1 VRASCWHRAANRVKY
16 RIDPPPSLPQIPD
29 FELIG
34 RIGGGAY
41 GEVFLARTVTGR
53 LRAVKVV
60 AREDFEYEKTFEREF
75 EGIQRYEKV
84 SQNHPGLVDVLH
96 VGRNREARYY
106 YYVMELADDLS
117 GTALDEL
124 DVTRYRARTLSSDLR
139 RGTSKSIRECV
150 SFGAA
155 LADALGHLH
164 RAGLT
169 HRDVKPS
176 NIIFVKGE
184 PKLADV
190 GLVAHSGQRTYV
202 GTEGYVP
209 PEGPGSNS
217 ADLYSLA
224 MVLYEM
230 HTGRDRMDFPE
241 LPTNLEIP
249 PTVNRDE
256 WRALNAVICRG
267 GSPDPRKR
275 YESAEALA
283 KALRAIVPGEELSD
297 LRPGS
302 HSSARGVVIV
312 GLALFALV
320 AGGGWWLWQDIR
332 SFLTS
337 NADLLTE
344 AESIKGEKTDLAGN
358 AETKVTE
365 PKVTEPIPVVT
376 VPSFE
381 LLANQGHDP
390 ENIGPVVILND
401 PKKDPAVK
409 PPVVEADPLPADPP
423 ALVATVVPDPVP
435 QGQVRILTNPPGASV
450 WSEGESLGNA
460 QDRVFDFTVGAL
472 KLTLKKPGFLDL
484 TREIQV
490 HEGLQTLDFTML
502 LDRSPA
508 PGQDWLNSAQL
519 AFEFEPGSGHI
530 TKTEVPFAL
539 FDAYLVDSGLQIPVS
554 SGLNGTA
561 QVRDDAAVWGFCDW
575 LSKGDR
581 DAGFL
586 KPNQYLRFQ
595 RSSEAAFSDAFF
607 LSVDNADGTLLLNS
621 EPPGARVFHEGQ
633 FVGITPTAL
642 NEVRHGPY
650 RLEFALP
657 GYSVREVTGELADSE
672 PVALPVILTKD
683 GSVSFTEPWENS
695 LGTTLVPLG
704 GLLVARTETRVRDY
718 REFITATGIFTPP
731 ATAFPQ
737 ALDHPVAGVDRGGAE
752 AFCAWLTEREQT
764 MGLIRP
770 WQRYRLPT
778 DREWSLFAGLANE
791 SGATPAERAANT
803 APIWSWGD
811 AWPPPTQAGNFA
823 DESAAGTLGSFVI
836 PAYLDSFPATSP
848 VGSFTVGPEGLFDL
862 SGNVWEWV
870 SDPYQTN
877 NDTLGVVRGGAWNS
891 SDQAL
896 LALGYRNPVPV
907 GATDGFYGFRY
918 VLEDGTG
925 NE

>member
-1 VRASCWHRAANRVKY
+1 M
-16 RIDPPPSLPQIPD
+16 L
-29 FELIG
+29 G

-53 LRAVKVV
+53 YRAVKVV

-96 VGRNREARYY
+96 VGRNRESRYY
-106 YYVMELADDLS
+106 YYVMELADDLGGS
-117 GTALDEL
+117 SLEEL
-124 DVTRYRARTLSSDLR
+124 DATRYRARTLSSDLR

-150 SFGAA
+150 AFGAA

-164 RAGLT
+164 KAGLT

-275 YESAEALA
+275 YESAEAFA
-283 KALRAIVPGEELSD
+283 KALRAVVPGEDLSEL
-297 LRPGS
+297 RTGS
-302 HSSARGVVIV
+302 HSSGRGVLLV
-312 GLALFALV
+312 GLALIALV
-320 AGGGWWLWQDIR
+320 AGGGWWLWQDTR

-337 NADLLTE
+337 NADLLTDT
-344 AESIKGEKTDLAGN
+344 ALAQGESADLSGKAP
-358 AETKVTE
+358 
-365 PKVTEPIPVVT
+365 PKVIEPIPIIT
-376 VPSFE
+376 EPSFE
-381 LLANQGHDP
+381 LLNNLGHDP
-390 ENIGPVVILND
+390 DAIGPVIILND
-401 PKKDPAVK
+401 PKKSPETKTPDSKEPETKTPDVK
-409 PPVVEADPLPADPP
+409 EEPTPVEPP
-423 ALVATVVPDPVP
+423 ALVATVVTEPIP
-435 QGQVRILTNPPGASV
+435 QGQVRIVSNPPGVSI
-450 WSEGESLGNA
+450 WSEGKNLGSS
-460 QDRVFDFTVGAL
+460 QDRVFDFTAGSL
-472 KLTLKKPGFLDL
+472 ELTLKKPGFLDL
-484 TREIQV
+484 TRTVEV

-502 LDRSPA
+502 LDRSPQ
-508 PGQDWLNSAQL
+508 PGQDWMNSAQL
-519 AFEFEPGSGHI
+519 VFEFEPGSGHI
-530 TKTEVPFAL
+530 TKAEVPFTL
-539 FDAYLVDSGLQIPVS
+539 FDAYLVETGLQIPVS

-561 QVRDDAAVWGFCDW
+561 QVRDDAQVWGFCDW
-575 LSKGDR
+575 LSQRDR
-581 DAGFL
+581 VAGFL

-595 RSSEAAFSDAFF
+595 RSSEAALSDAFF

-621 EPPGARVFHEGQ
+621 EPTGARVFQDGR
-633 FVGITPTAL
+633 FVGVTPLAL

-657 GYSVREVTGELADSE
+657 GYSVREVTGELTDSE

-695 LGTTLVPLG
+695 LGTSLVPVG

-718 REFITATGIFTPP
+718 REFVTATQIFSPP
-731 ATAFPQ
+731 VTAFPQ

-752 AFCAWLTEREQT
+752 AFCKWLTEREQT

-778 DREWSLFAGLANE
+778 DQEWSTLAGLAKE
-791 SGATPAERAANT
+791 TGATPAERASGT
-803 APIWSWGD
+803 ASIWAWGD

-836 PAYLDSFPATSP
+836 PAYLDSFPATAP
-848 VGSFTVGPEGLFDL
+848 VGSFTTGPEGLFDL

-891 SDQAL
+891 YDPAV
-896 LALGYRNPVPV
+896 LALGYRNPVPI

-918 VLEDGTG
+918 VLEDGPSLDG
-925 NE
+925 ANQD